1 MKALGLFFSFVSSSL
16 QRRNL
21 KVVGVL
27 LVLFVALVT
36 LFSIVFHWLMAREGQ
51 RHSWPT
57 SVYWTLVTMTTL
69 GFGDIT
75 FRSDAGRIFSVVVL
89 LSGTLFLLILLPF
102 TFIQF
107 VVAPWIAAREAARAP
122 RQLPPGTSG
131 HLLLTKYG
139 PVEEALIRR
148 ASHSGVGYAVIVPHA
163 EDALALH
170 DRGVA
175 VMVGDLDDPDTY
187 RAARAEHAAVVA
199 ATASDVVN
207 TNTTFTV
214 REVST
219 TVPIMATVSSPASID
234 ILELAGADVVL
245 QLGEMLGQAMAERA
259 LAPIGRSHPVG
270 RYAGLLIAEVAAA
283 GTPLA
288 GRTLAELQLRSR
300 LGLGIIGIW
309 ERGRFE
315 VATAQTTVSPTS
327 VVLLAGTAEQLAAF
341 DAEIATAASDDRG
354 FVIIGG
360 GRVGRA
366 AGHAFDAAGRSFR
379 IIEQQASRIRD
390 PAVYVEG
397 DAADLAVLE
406 AAGIDG
412 ASAVV
417 ITTHDDDVNIYLAM
431 YCRRLRPQLR
441 VISRANVDRNV
452 STLYRAGSD
461 AVLSYASM
469 GAGAIWNRVSDH
481 DAYVIAEGLHVF
493 RRPVPP
499 GLVGQT
505 LASSH
510 LHRRT
515 GCNVVAVSQ
524 GDTMLANPPA
534 DLPLTADESL
544 VMIGDVDAEARFTKE
559 FPPSGR

>member
-1 MKALGLFFSFVSSSL
+1 MKSLGLFFSFVSSSL

-27 LVLFVALVT
+27 LAVFVVLVT
-36 LFSIVFHWLMAREGQ
+36 LFSVMFHWLMAREGQ
-51 RHSWPT
+51 SHSWAT

-75 FRSDAGRIFSVVVL
+75 FQSDAGRIFSVIVL
-89 LSGTLFLLILLPF
+89 MSGTLFLLILLPF

-122 RQLPPGTSG
+122 RQLPPDTSG

-148 ASHSGVGYAVIVPHA
+148 ASHSGVGYAVIVPEA
-163 EDALALH
+163 DDALALH
-170 DRGVA
+170 DRGVD

-187 RAARAEHAAVVA
+187 RAARVGQAAVVA

-214 REVST
+214 REVSA

-234 ILELAGADVVL
+234 ILQLAGADVVL

-259 LAPIGRSHPVG
+259 LAPIGRSHQVG
-270 RYAGLLIAEVAAA
+270 QYAGLLIAEVAAA

-288 GRTLAELQLRSR
+288 GRTLADLGLRAR

-309 ERGRFE
+309 ERGNFE
-315 VATAQTTVSPTS
+315 VATADLTVSPTGI
-327 VVLLAGTAEQLAAF
+327 VLLAGTAEQLAAF
-341 DAEIATAASDDRG
+341 DAEIAVAGPDDGG

-366 AGHAFDAAGRSFR
+366 AGHAFDAAGSEFR
-379 IIEQQASRIRD
+379 IVEQQAGRIRD
-390 PAVYVEG
+390 PAVYVQG
-397 DAADLAVLE
+397 DAAELAVLE
-406 AAGIDG
+406 AAGIRD

-431 YCRRLRPQLR
+431 YCRRLRPELR
-441 VISRANVDRNV
+441 VIARANVDRNV
-452 STLYRAGSD
+452 STLYRAGAD

-469 GAGAIWNRVSDH
+469 GAGAIWNRVSDD

-515 GCNVVAVSQ
+515 GCNVVAISH
-524 GDTMLANPPA
+524 GDRMQANPPA
-534 DLPLTADESL
+534 DLSMTAADSL
-544 VMIGDVDAEARFTKE
+544 IMIGDVDAENRFTAE
-559 FPPSGR
+559 FPPEHR